1 MRTITQWLDDYQS
14 SHQNPRNKTLHW
26 IGITT
31 IVFSIFGILATLPL
45 GPVNAAA
52 VLALGAL
59 AYYAALSWRLTLG
72 MALVYLAYYAGATT
86 LHAQL
91 GGAMLPA
98 MGGLF
103 VFGWVLQFWGH
114 QIEGAK
120 PSFFEDLQF
129 LMIGPLWLLADVYRR
144 AGIRY

>member
-1 MRTITQWLDDYQS
+1 MRSITQWLDDYQT
-14 SHQNPRNKTLHW
+14 SHQNPNNKKLHW

-31 IVFSIFGILATLPL
+31 IVFSLFGILATFSL

-52 VLALGAL
+52 ILALVAL
-59 AYYAALSWRLTLG
+59 FYYAALSWRLTLG
-72 MALVYLAYYAGATT
+72 MALVYFLYYVAATA
-86 LHAQL
+86 LDARL
-91 GGAMLPA
+91 GKAMVPA
-98 MGGLF
+98 MVGVF

-114 QIEGAK
+114 KIEGAK
-120 PSFFEDLQF
+120 PSFFEDLRF